1 MRKRLVK
8 QRNNTCGNMLAINTS
23 GDGIVGI
30 VYSFKTAIHT
40 SKAYISMIPYQRNE
54 SLGLDY
60 ESGTKGHYNFGKLQ
74 EESARQQINMHKN
87 ERRGGE
93 DFNTFVETV
102 SLILPYLVY
111 QHSYTEAPDSHG

>member
-1 MRKRLVK
+1 
-8 QRNNTCGNMLAINTS
+8 
-23 GDGIVGI
+23 
-30 VYSFKTAIHT
+30 
-40 SKAYISMIPYQRNE
+40 MIPYQRNE

-111 QHSYTEAPDSHG
+111 QHSYTEAPDSHGLTNIRQGASKYWHWHFMCLCGSKII